1 MMDDMVQR
9 CKPDLTDTE
18 IGMSVFGGSLFVLA
32 VVDMENCDLI
42 LAEGFVKLIQ
52 DEIRICCEI
61 ISCVVD
67 VAGVEA
73 DAQRLIPDGDFVSP
87 SLWIRSSQT
96 SNCSSMISSWLAQID
111 YNNLSG
117 IESVVSDADVS
128 ISYVA
133 GGIIVNGEVDSLS
146 LFNLSG
152 AKVLETSA
160 NTIATSSLSSGIY
173 LAQINS
179 GKKSVA
185 KKIMINR

>member
-1 MMDDMVQR
+1 MVQG

-73 DAQRLIPDGDFVSP
+73 DAQPVRKTDTVIDCSQFFKAFTISEPLPAIVS
-87 SLWIRSSQT
+87 SAMRTGEGWEST
-96 SNCSSMISSWLAQID
+96 SFKPSMI
-111 YNNLSG
+111 
-117 IESVVSDADVS
+117 
-128 ISYVA
+128 
-133 GGIIVNGEVDSLS
+133 
-146 LFNLSG
+146 
-152 AKVLETSA
+152 
-160 NTIATSSLSSGIY
+160 
-173 LAQINS
+173 
-179 GKKSVA
+179 
-185 KKIMINR
+185 